1 MNSQQNAPAGSPAA
15 NPFKSPTARAEVR
28 HATRRPVA
36 WGKGIATGAAV
47 WGLASL
53 AAWARF
59 GRFGEVLRE
68 GSPEFEIYVLLL
80 GPLWFLSG
88 LLDLQ
93 AWGVSSLAE
102 YRLWLLSGVL
112 LQALVWTGVFTAM
125 RSWSARRA
133 FVESRQP
140 TADSQ

>member
-1 MNSQQNAPAGSPAA
+1 MNSQQNAPAAAPKA
-15 NPFKSPTARAEVR
+15 NPYQSPRDRGKVPRTF
-28 HATRRPVA
+28 RRPVA
-36 WGKGIATGAAV
+36 WGKGIAMGAAV

-53 AAWARF
+53 AAWARY

-93 AWGVSSLAE
+93 ARGVSSLAE
-102 YRLWLLSGVL
+102 HRLWLLSGVL
-112 LQALVWTGVFTAM
+112 LQAAVWTGVFTAW
-125 RSWSARRA
+125 RSWSARSALIER
-133 FVESRQP
+133 RQP
-140 TADSQ
+140 TANSQ